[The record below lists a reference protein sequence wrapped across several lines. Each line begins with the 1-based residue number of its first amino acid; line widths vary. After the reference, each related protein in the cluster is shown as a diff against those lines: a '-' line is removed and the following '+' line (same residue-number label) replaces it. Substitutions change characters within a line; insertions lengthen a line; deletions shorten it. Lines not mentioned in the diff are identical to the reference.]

1 MKIGTTIHPKRGA
14 HAHKGERHVNVTDVS
29 NPDHA
34 ATLLAIDA
42 YYAFDPAMQ
51 PKPTLVRGATET
63 APPPAPTPIDSPH
76 TDAAR
81 KLLAESATVIGQEI
95 GKLEAEQAFAIVRTA
110 VALEDGAEK
119 PRKNVLAL
127 LQATLEGLTASG
139 NGG

>member
-14 HAHKGERHVNVTDVS
+14 HAHKGERHVNVADAIYIFRATTDKHGGTHYVTDVS

-42 YYAFDPAMQ
+42 YYVFDPAMQ

-81 KLLAESATVIGQEI
+81 KLLAESATG
-95 GKLEAEQAFAIVRTA
+95 
-110 VALEDGAEK
+110 EK
-119 PRKNVLAL
+119 PPEVTCTSRGKP
-127 LQATLEGLTASG
+127 GFPASTRERPRETFF
-139 NGG
+139 